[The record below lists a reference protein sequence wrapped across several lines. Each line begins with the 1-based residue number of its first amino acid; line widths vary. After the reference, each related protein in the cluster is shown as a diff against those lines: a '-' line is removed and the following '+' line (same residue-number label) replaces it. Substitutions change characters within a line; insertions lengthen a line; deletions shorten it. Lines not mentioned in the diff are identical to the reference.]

1 MSAYSPYNPM
11 HSTGMNGTSNGYNYN
26 GTETLS
32 RMVVD
37 GNYIDGSWE
46 LAVHVEDLGHTVRV
60 RVLGDLT
67 LGGLMHRIAECAG
80 VKQSWSDHAL
90 WWEDRNMW
98 LLHNRSTLDQYGVQ
112 SDANLVFRRMHGD
125 LQVVLPSLITVVLR
139 VNYAARVFS
148 VVRSICK
155 ELNIRHPE
163 ELSLSL
169 PITKAHLKSNLSLP
183 TLRHAAKHP
192 NSVDARTE
200 KATLRSKLSG
210 TMSANQGFTS
220 TTDGVP
226 HSPYGTLHSATG
238 TMMRL
243 QSENSLDRERL
254 DATHFADCAFRRSA
268 KTVFSENWLMKP
280 KNLIQKARLNSGW
293 LDSSRSLLE
302 HGIKPPPISSPG
314 EEVVPPPTV
323 YLSFK
328 FYAFYDLNLK
338 YDAVRIHQLY
348 EQARWSIL
356 SGQLSCTEDEMVV
369 FAAFQLQ
376 AELQSAAANQ
386 TVYQMGYTDPS
397 SLNHY
402 PTLGAASTIGT
413 AWAPNQV
420 SPGLRP
426 NPDPTGLT
434 YLSPAATYFNN
445 SGPVSASLM
454 RLPGAASPLSGVSL
468 VDGGSSRHGSERGG
482 MDEVD
487 ELLAELEQS
496 CGVAEETGSTAR
508 TLQTHNVTTL
518 APGGTLR
525 SKARATGP
533 IDVPDTA
540 EIPSL
545 QESLRVYRDR
555 TLLIR
560 RYKVLWVVIVEARLY
575 LYKTHADT
583 ELPLIVYSLRD
594 CTITPDVST
603 AMQKYILKLS
613 LFVEPNRENGN
624 RANGVH
630 APYPVSP
637 STATRD
643 QSANREEVWLR
654 FDTAEQYARW
664 FAACTLGS
672 KGKTLASRVAYEK
685 EMETILEILR
695 LQVPGPTPVIS
706 TAESVKY
713 LGDLSNFC
721 AERIIRKA
729 RSKEY
734 LRQRITEAH
743 VNIRDVS
750 LLESKFKYI
759 QAWQRLTHF
768 GRSYFTIQ
776 FDRGS
781 NLGVPGGSG
790 GLFSTPVDDVIAICQ
805 GRFEIVSPHSGEV
818 LRAWNFTDLRSW
830 NVNWDAGKVL
840 LDFRSEQISFRPLCT
855 NCKTIVEFIGG
866 YVFLSQRTPEK
877 SQDCNERLFH
887 RLTGATD

>member
-1 MSAYSPYNPM
+1 MAAYSPYNPM
-11 HSTGMNGTSNGYNYN
+11 HSTAMNGTGNGYGYH
-26 GTETLS
+26 GAETLN

-46 LAVHVEDLGHTVRV
+46 LAVRVEDLDHTVRV

-112 SDANLVFRRMHGD
+112 SDAKLVFRRMHGD

-139 VNYAARVFS
+139 VNYAARVFN

-163 ELSLSL
+163 ELSLSI
-169 PITKAHLKSNLSLP
+169 PITKAHLKSNLPLP

-210 TMSANQGFTS
+210 TMTNNQGFVS
-220 TTDGVP
+220 ADGVP
-226 HSPYGTLHSATG
+226 HSPYGTLHSAAG

-268 KTVFSENWLMKP
+268 KTVFSDNWLLKP

-302 HGIKPPPISSPG
+302 HGIKPPPTGSSG
-314 EEVVPPPTV
+314 EEAVAAPTV
-323 YLSFK
+323 YLNFK
-328 FYAFYDLNLK
+328 FYAFYDLNMK
-338 YDAVRIHQLY
+338 YDTVRIHQLY

-356 SGQLSCTEDEMVV
+356 SGLLDCTEDEMVV
-369 FAAFQLQ
+369 FAAYQLQ
-376 AELQSAAANQ
+376 AELQTSAANQ
-386 TVYQMGYTDPS
+386 TVYQMGYTDSGS
-397 SLNHY
+397 SNYY
-402 PTLGAASTIGT
+402 PTLGAGSTIGT
-413 AWAPNQV
+413 SWASNPA
-420 SPGLRP
+420 SPGMKP
-426 NPDPTGLT
+426 NPDPTGRQ

-454 RLPGAASPLSGVSL
+454 RLPSTASPMPGANLI
-468 VDGGSSRHGSERGG
+468 DGSSNRHGSERGG

-496 CGVAEETGSTAR
+496 CGVADEAGSTAR
-508 TLQTHNVTTL
+508 SMHAHNVTTL
-518 APGGTLR
+518 APSGTLR
-525 SKARATGP
+525 SAARPAGP
-533 IDVPDTA
+533 VVDVPDTA

-575 LYKTHADT
+575 LYKTHTDI
-583 ELPLIVYSLRD
+583 ELPLMVYSLRD
-594 CTITPDVST
+594 CSITPDVST

-613 LFVEPNRENGN
+613 LFIEPNRENGN
-624 RANGVH
+624 RTNGMH
-630 APYPVSP
+630 SPYPGPV
-637 STATRD
+637 RD
-643 QSANREEVWLR
+643 QSAQREEVWLR

-664 FAACTLGS
+664 LAACTLGS

-721 AERIIRKA
+721 SERIVRKA

-750 LLESKFKYI
+750 LTESKFKYI

-768 GRSYFTIQ
+768 GRSYFTVH

-781 NLGVPGGSG
+781 NLGLPSSSG
-790 GLFSTPVDDVIAICQ
+790 GLFAAPVDDVVAICQ
-805 GRFEIVSPHSGEV
+805 GRFEIVSPHTGEV

-840 LDFRSEQISFRPLCT
+840 LDFRSDQISFRPLCV

-877 SQDCNERLFH
+877 SQECNERLFH